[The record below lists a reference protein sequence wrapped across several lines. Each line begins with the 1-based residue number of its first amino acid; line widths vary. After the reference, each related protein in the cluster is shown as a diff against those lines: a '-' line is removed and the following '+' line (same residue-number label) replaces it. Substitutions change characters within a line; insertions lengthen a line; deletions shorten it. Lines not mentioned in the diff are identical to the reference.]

1 MNPVLVLLP
10 GPAQRGVRSSSLY
23 TFLILLKV
31 LVLHSS
37 VTIFTTNF
45 LLSHFPPPAESSTS
59 LASPFQKT
67 SLLFFHSEMFSQSLK
82 SLSKFDSQ
90 TTCRLTPTPSDDT
103 LTASHFQTWLLT
115 VQTEKKNCCLF
126 FFRSAAA
133 SVSRAGQQMKESGS
147 PRSSLGSGHEL
158 EMWRARKRFC

>member
-1 MNPVLVLLP
+1 MDSSVALQAMKSLVIGGAAVNPVLVLLP

-23 TFLILLKV
+23 TFRIPLKV

-67 SLLFFHSEMFSQSLK
+67 SLLFFHSEMFSKSLK

-126 FFRSAAA
+126 FSAQQPPA
-133 SVSRAGQQMKESGS
+133 SLAPDSR
-147 PRSSLGSGHEL
+147 
-158 EMWRARKRFC
+158 